1 MFALAAFKYVISS
14 IEKMTSE
21 TIISIFL
28 GVGLAA
34 SVGFRVFLPLF
45 ALSLAAYFDMWQL
58 NDSWQWIGSLAAVLT
73 LGVATLVEIFAY
85 FIPWVDNL
93 LDSFAVPLAA
103 IAGTAVMVSTV
114 ANLDPLVTWSL
125 AIIAGGGTAT
135 AIKGAGATSR
145 MASTAT
151 TGGLGNPIVS
161 TVETGT
167 AMVVTTASIF
177 MPILAAILVIC
188 ILVIIFMIY
197 RKLRPRHNSK

>member
-1 MFALAAFKYVISS
+1 
-14 IEKMTSE
+14 MTSE

-45 ALSLAAYFDMWQL
+45 ALSLAAYFNVWAL
-58 NDSWQWIGSLAAVLT
+58 NDNWEWIGSLAALIT

-114 ANLDPLVTWSL
+114 ANLDPVVTWSL

-135 AIKGAGATSR
+135 AIRGAGATGRLVS
-145 MASTAT
+145 STT
-151 TGGLGNPIVS
+151 TGGLANPVFAA
-161 TVETGT
+161 VETGT
-167 AMVVTTASIF
+167 ATVVSIASIF
-177 MPILAAILVIC
+177 APILAAVLVII
-188 ILVIIFMIY
+188 ILVIIFRIY
-197 RKLRPRHNSK
+197 RSLRPKAKT